1 MGAFDSSSIVFN
13 VSPADLDVWPYAV
26 PVAGRTVARGA
37 DGMVRQNYHQHV
49 LILTLG
55 GTGVIEVGG
64 AAYEARAGDLA
75 WIDTALTYAHGAEAE
90 EKWSYLWMAVSGH
103 GLDAV
108 RLQLGF
114 DAAPIESGCQ
124 ELTGAFDAALA
135 TLFRANAN
143 TPGALSALVGNVL
156 GKVSSLRSVNPV
168 ARDSSVVSKVAE
180 QVRKELDRAWTIA
193 DMVSL
198 SGLSQ
203 SQLFR
208 RFKAETGNSPMGW
221 LRKERIV
228 LASYVLRTTEKPIAQ
243 VALQCGYQD
252 PFHFSRDFKRM
263 QGLSPRTYR
272 VQAQGEE

>member
-1 MGAFDSSSIVFN
+1 MVAFENSSIVFN
-13 VSPADLDVWPYAV
+13 ASPADLGIWPYTV
-26 PVAGRTVARGA
+26 PVAGRTNARGA

-64 AAYEARAGDLA
+64 AAYEAQAGDLA
-75 WIDTALTYAHGAEAE
+75 WIDTAQTYAHGAEAE

-103 GLDAV
+103 GLDAL

-114 DAAPIESGCQ
+114 DTAPIESGCQ

-135 TLFRANAN
+135 TLFQPDTD

-156 GKVSSLRSVNPV
+156 ARVSSLRSDCHS
-168 ARDSSVVSKVAE
+168 ARDITVVSKIAE
-180 QVRKELDRAWTIA
+180 KVRKELDRAWTIA
-193 DMVSL
+193 DFVSFT
-198 SGLSQ
+198 GLSQ

-263 QGLSPRTYR
+263 QGLSPRAYR

>member
-1 MGAFDSSSIVFN
+1 MVASESSSIVFN
-13 VSPADLDVWPYAV
+13 AMPADLGIWPYTV
-26 PVAGRTVARGA
+26 PVAGRTVANRS
-37 DGMVRQNYHQHV
+37 DGMVQQNYHQHV

-55 GTGVIEVGG
+55 GTGVIEVCG
-64 AAYEARAGDLA
+64 AAYKAQAGDLA
-75 WIDTALTYAHGAEAE
+75 WIDTALAYAHGAEAE

-103 GLDAV
+103 GLDAL

-124 ELTGAFDAALA
+124 ELTGAFGAALA
-135 TLFRANAN
+135 SLFQPDAN

-156 GKVSSLRSVNPV
+156 AKVSSLRCDCQA
-168 ARDSSVVSKVAE
+168 ARDTTVVSKIAE

-193 DMVSL
+193 DFVSL

-252 PFHFSRDFKRM
+252 PFHFRRDFKRM
-263 QGLSPRTYR
+263 QGLSPRAYR
-272 VQAQGEE
+272 AQTQGEG

>member
-1 MGAFDSSSIVFN
+1 MGAFENSSIVFN
-13 VSPADLDVWPYAV
+13 ATPADLGLWPYTV

-55 GTGVIEVGG
+55 GAGVIEVGG
-64 AAYEARAGDLA
+64 AEFEARAGDLA

-103 GLDAV
+103 GLDAL

-114 DAAPIESGCQ
+114 DAAPIASRCGD
-124 ELTGAFDAALA
+124 LVSVFDAALA
-135 TLFRANAN
+135 TLFQPDAN
-143 TPGALSALVGNVL
+143 TPGALSALVGDVL
-156 GKVSSLRSVNPV
+156 VRVASLRSDCHST
-168 ARDSSVVSKVAE
+168 RDTTVVSKIAE
-180 QVRKELDRAWTIA
+180 KVRKELDRAWTIA
-193 DMVSL
+193 DFVSL

-208 RFKAETGNSPMGW
+208 RFKAETGNSPIGW

-263 QGLSPRTYR
+263 QGLSPRAYR
-272 VQAQGEE
+272 AQAQLEG

>member
-1 MGAFDSSSIVFN
+1 LVAFENSSIVFN
-13 VSPADLDVWPYAV
+13 ASPADLGIWPYTV
-26 PVAGRTVARGA
+26 PVAGRTNARGV

-55 GTGVIEVGG
+55 GTGAIEVGG
-64 AAYEARAGDLA
+64 AAYEAQAGDLS

-103 GLDAV
+103 GLDAL

-124 ELTGAFDAALA
+124 ELNVAFEAALA
-135 TLFRANAN
+135 TLFQPDAN
-143 TPGALSALVGNVL
+143 TPGAISALVGNVL
-156 GKVSSLRSVNPV
+156 ARVASLRSDCLS
-168 ARDSSVVSKVAE
+168 ARDTTVVSKIAE
-180 QVRKELDRAWTIA
+180 KVRKELDRAWTIA
-193 DMVSL
+193 DFVSFT
-198 SGLSQ
+198 GLSQ

-221 LRKERIV
+221 LRRERIV

-263 QGLSPRTYR
+263 QGLSPRAYR
-272 VQAQGEE
+272 VQAQGEG

>member
-1 MGAFDSSSIVFN
+1 MVAFENSRIVFN
-13 VSPADLDVWPYAV
+13 ATPADLGIWPYTV
-26 PVAGRTVARGA
+26 PVAGRTVVRGA

-64 AAYEARAGDLA
+64 AAYEAQAGDLV
-75 WIDTALTYAHGAEAE
+75 WIDTALTYAHGAEVE
-90 EKWSYLWMAVSGH
+90 EDWSYLWMAVSGL
-103 GLDAV
+103 GLDAL

-114 DAAPIESGCQ
+114 DVAPIESGCQ
-124 ELTGAFDAALA
+124 ELTGTFDAILA
-135 TLFRANAN
+135 TLFQPDAN
-143 TPGALSALVGNVL
+143 TSGASSALVGNVL
-156 GKVSSLRSVNPV
+156 AKVSYLRSDCQS
-168 ARDSSVVSKVAE
+168 ARDATVVSRIAE

-193 DMVSL
+193 DFVSL

-243 VALQCGYQD
+243 VALRCGYQD

-263 QGLSPRTYR
+263 QGLSPRAYR
-272 VQAQGEE
+272 AQAQGEE

>member
-1 MGAFDSSSIVFN
+1 MVAFENSSIVFN
-13 VSPADLDVWPYAV
+13 ASPADLGIWPYTV
-26 PVAGRTVARGA
+26 PVAGRTNARGA

-55 GTGVIEVGG
+55 GKGVIEVGG
-64 AAYEARAGDLA
+64 AAYEAQVGDLA

-103 GLDAV
+103 GLDAL

-135 TLFRANAN
+135 TLFQPDANA
-143 TPGALSALVGNVL
+143 PSALSALVGNVL
-156 GKVSSLRSVNPV
+156 AKVSILRSDCYS
-168 ARDSSVVSKVAE
+168 ARDITVVSKVAE

-193 DMVSL
+193 DLVSL
-198 SGLSQ
+198 SGLSP

-243 VALQCGYQD
+243 VASQCGYQD

-263 QGLSPRTYR
+263 QGFSPRAYR
-272 VQAQGEE
+272 ARAQGEG

>member
-1 MGAFDSSSIVFN
+1 MGAFENSSIVFN
-13 VSPADLDVWPYAV
+13 ASPADLGVWPYTV
-26 PVAGRTVARGA
+26 PVAGRTIARRS

-64 AAYEARAGDLA
+64 SEFEAQAGDLA

-103 GLDAV
+103 GLDA
-108 RLQLGF
+108 LHQQLGF
-114 DAAPIESGCQ
+114 DAAPIASGCGD
-124 ELTGAFDAALA
+124 LVSVFDAVLA
-135 TLFRANAN
+135 MLFQPGAD

-156 GKVSSLRSVNPV
+156 GKSFSIRADCHSV
-168 ARDSSVVSKVAE
+168 RDTTVISKIAE
-180 QVRKELDRAWTIA
+180 QVRKKLDRAWSIA
-193 DMVSL
+193 DFVSL

-208 RFKAETGNSPMGW
+208 RFKEETGNSPMGW

-263 QGLSPRTYR
+263 QGLSPRAYR
-272 VQAQGEE
+272 AQAQLEG